1 MKQVINWKEF
11 NALKQEAFSTKTEQ
25 EWETV
30 KARYMEMV
38 DFYEG
43 ETRQTFKEKT
53 VPQLQALYEKKKAY
67 WDKQKQHPI
76 IQKNNFIFREEEG
89 EAFTRL
95 CNALAD
101 LLEKQTYSAALL
113 PPTIDFLSLGGTSVH
128 AEKNKGKK

>member
-11 NALKQEAFSTKTEQ
+11 NTLKQEAFSTKTEQ

-30 KARYMEMV
+30 KARYKEMV

-43 ETRQTFKEKT
+43 ETRETFKEKT

-76 IQKNNFIFREEEG
+76 IQKNNFILRPEEG
-89 EAFTRL
+89 VAFARL

-101 LLEKQTYSAALL
+101 FLEKQPRFTTVDT
-113 PPTIDFLSLGGTSVH
+113 PTIDFLPLGGTSVH
-128 AEKNKGKK
+128 AEENKSK